1 MMLLEKKASNIT
13 KGKSCKKPKQVS
25 AVDFTKETE
34 TPSTDHAK
42 SKPTLGTFLIPSPVP
57 PKRPQSPSYTLYDG
71 SSPSIPLYREANDRQ
86 AKRKYDM
93 FETPSPESARAS
105 FHANEQLM
113 GSGKKEIKPF
123 CSVTSL
129 VDPPKKPTFESCN
142 NQNKTAAPV
151 SCDEGMQ
158 DNPIA
163 LTTPIKEEPLS
174 NFGDTPLNKER
185 NNNDHDHHFL
195 PRLYYPEK
203 QTTFLVSATSQPDMG
218 PVWVPFREFGSASSF
233 LSYMAGECHP
243 EDHYYWDA
251 DAQLNNE
258 ITYSV
263 NRSSSAPP
271 RSPSRAMVVIAAATV
286 KFEWT
291 DFVIRVRRGR
301 DQDWA
306 VVMRELQKSWAASSS
321 LAPKPTPE
329 SDGLGVDDGGREE
342 GFKISVKL
350 HTVGHGN

>member
-1 MMLLEKKASNIT
+1 MLYR
-13 KGKSCKKPKQVS
+13 
-25 AVDFTKETE
+25 FTKEIE
-34 TPSTDHAK
+34 TASTDCTK

-57 PKRPQSPSYTLYDG
+57 KVPQSPSYTLYNG
-71 SSPSIPLYREANDRQ
+71 SSPSIPLYRDKNDRQ

-93 FETPSPESARAS
+93 FETPSPEPAHTS
-105 FHANEQLM
+105 FLANEQLT
-113 GSGKKEIKPF
+113 GSSKKEIKPF
-123 CSVTSL
+123 HSVTSL
-129 VDPPKKPTFESCN
+129 VDPPKKPIFESCN
-142 NQNKTAAPV
+142 NKNNKTAAAPDSYDV
-151 SCDEGMQ
+151 GRQ

-174 NFGDTPLNKER
+174 NFGDTPLHKES
-185 NNNDHDHHFL
+185 NNNDHDHDRDHHFL

-251 DAQLNNE
+251 DTQLNHE
-258 ITYSV
+258 ITFSV
-263 NRSSSAPP
+263 NPSSSLPP
-271 RSPSRAMVVIAAATV
+271 PHSSPGAMVVVIAAATV

-321 LAPKPTPE
+321 LVQKKSTPE
-329 SDGLGVDDGGREE
+329 SDGLGVEDGGRRREE
-342 GFKISVKL
+342 GFKISVTL
-350 HTVGHGN
+350 HTVGNGN

>member
-1 MMLLEKKASNIT
+1 MMLLEKKASNVT
-13 KGKSCKKPKQVS
+13 KNGKKPKNVGTIMVNQ
-25 AVDFTKETE
+25 ENGI
-34 TPSTDHAK
+34 PSTDCAK
-42 SKPTLGTFLIPSPVP
+42 SKPTLGTFVIPSPVP
-57 PKRPQSPSYTLYDG
+57 KVPQSPSYTLYDG
-71 SSPSIPLYREANDRQ
+71 SSPSIPLYREMNNRQ

-93 FETPSPESARAS
+93 FDTPSPEPARTS
-105 FHANEQLM
+105 FLANEQLT
-113 GSGKKEIKPF
+113 GSSKKEIKPF
-123 CSVTSL
+123 RSVTSP
-129 VDPPKKPTFESCN
+129 VDPPKKPIFESCN
-142 NQNKTAAPV
+142 NGNNKTAAPDSYDV
-151 SCDEGMQ
+151 GRQ

-163 LTTPIKEEPLS
+163 LTTPIKEEPQS
-174 NFGDTPLNKER
+174 NFGDTPLNKES
-185 NNNDHDHHFL
+185 NSNDHDHHFL

-258 ITYSV
+258 ITFSV
-263 NRSSSAPP
+263 NRSSSVPP

-286 KFEWT
+286 KFEWA

-321 LAPKPTPE
+321 LAQKPTPE